1 MLDNISQIG
10 LSIFGV
16 LAIVL
21 VAKRN
26 KWGFVFGMISQPFWL
41 ITSFLNEQWGVFF
54 VSIVYTGSWAFGIY
68 EWFFKKELKV

>member
-26 KWGFVFGMISQPFWL
+26 KWGFVFGMISQPFWF

-68 EWFFKKELKV
+68 EWFFKKN